1 MQVDMAASK
10 LENVN
15 KQLRKQM
22 EIRWEGEDESER
34 GRGKQRARDMCR
46 HLRLSELRSG
56 YAELEDRLTHV
67 ENERRKQE
75 TWLRERYPACI
86 LFLICSQW

>member
-22 EIRWEGEDESER
+22 DLRWEGEDESER
-34 GRGKQRARDMCR
+34 GRGKQRARDTCMYC

-56 YAELEDRLTHV
+56 YAGHMTY
-67 ENERRKQE
+67 QG
-75 TWLRERYPACI
+75 PI
-86 LFLICSQW
+86 LFL